1 MKKAQI
7 YFIMSIAS
15 IVLTFT
21 TAMGVFLSL
30 ILINLIKQE
39 KLKLS
44 NKYLVGNENELRI
57 LKNARIINIINLVI
71 NGIIIFYISLMF
83 LVTYLKSP
91 PGHNMWQ

>member
-71 NGIIIFYISLMF
+71 NGIVVFYISLMF

>member
-57 LKNARIINIINLVI
+57 LKNARIINIIK
-71 NGIIIFYISLMF
+71 
-83 LVTYLKSP
+83 T
-91 PGHNMWQ
+91 